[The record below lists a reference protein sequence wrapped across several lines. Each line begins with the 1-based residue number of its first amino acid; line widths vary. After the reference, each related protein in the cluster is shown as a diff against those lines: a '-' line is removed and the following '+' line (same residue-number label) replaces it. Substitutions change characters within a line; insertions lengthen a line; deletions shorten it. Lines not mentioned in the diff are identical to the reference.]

1 MNVSGVLYTGEE
13 LWRNYQR
20 NYGELS
26 EQHMTTQNATC
37 CIGDQRNLKSID
49 WTKVAL
55 ARSHPFSSSLTRL
68 MTSICTPISLGQIA
82 LDLERKS
89 GINYASD
96 KEDEY

>member
-1 MNVSGVLYTGEE
+1 MIGPKLLWLEGVEGFN
-13 LWRNYQR
+13 R
-20 NYGELS
+20 LS
-26 EQHMTTQNATC
+26 
-37 CIGDQRNLKSID
+37 DL
-49 WTKVAL
+49 
-55 ARSHPFSSSLTRL
+55 FSSSLTRL